1 MMYRA
6 LIALLTCGLAC
17 AAESFESCAT
27 GAVSKL
33 QTEYG
38 ALTAEPG
45 HAEVLGKL
53 ARTGNK
59 TLHIMGGKNRVVQL
73 GFEQPLEKEATLS
86 FWMERWTKA
95 NPFDFRLVADT
106 PQGEVQLLHLQN
118 MAVKGY
124 TKQVQVALPAGT
136 TAVRLLSTTAEKGG
150 VLVDDLQLDSEP
162 MVVQEVKLENP
173 GAYPMLKRAPI
184 NPVMRYKVTTTGAL
198 NPVQVQKVHLR
209 VSPADAIEEVTL
221 RTGNADGTSFRN
233 SVVLGKGKPDAD
245 GTVRF
250 ECDGALQTGENILW
264 VDATPSATAKV
275 GTEVTFANLGISIAG
290 KRRAEKTPRVKQR
303 IGYYLAVPGEEVLN
317 PARGGEARPCV
328 SFRIPGLIR
337 TQEGT
342 LIGCFDARYRNK
354 NDLCED
360 IDVAMVRSEDGGQ
373 TWSLPTVNMD
383 AGPGADNGCG
393 DPCIL
398 QDTATGRIWM
408 QALACHFNRGPSI
421 RCSSTGTDPAKT
433 GQWEM
438 VYSDDD
444 GKTWSSNVNV
454 TTQIKKDEWTL
465 ILAGPGCGIC
475 TSQGVLVFPA
485 QIWDTKKK
493 EPSQSTICYSEDNG
507 KTWHYGEG
515 VPYRSSECQVV
526 ELADGSL
533 MLTCRNEQRT
543 GKRAIFTTKDLGK
556 TWQAHPTHLAALQ
569 DCTCQASLV
578 AVDSPKYG
586 RLLLYSH
593 PNSPVRFRNTMTLRV
608 SRDEGKTWSPGYV
621 YDSREC
627 WGYSC
632 IAMVDDEHVCIIY
645 ESTHVSE
652 SSDMHGIGFIIVPL
666 KTVLDEKE

>member
-1 MMYRA
+1 MICRA
-6 LIALLTCGLAC
+6 LIALLMCGIAC
-17 AAESFESCAT
+17 ATESFEQCPT

-38 ALTAEPG
+38 TLSAAAG

-53 ARTGNK
+53 ARTGKK
-59 TLHIMGGKNRVVQL
+59 TLHIMGGKGRSVQL
-73 GFEQPLEKEATLS
+73 SFGQPLQKETVLS

-95 NPFDFRLVADT
+95 NPFDFKLLADT
-106 PQGEVQLLHLQN
+106 PQGEVQLLHLKN

-124 TKQVQVALPAGT
+124 KKHVQVTLPVGS
-136 TAVRLLSTTAEKGG
+136 TAVRLVSTTAEKGG
-150 VLVDDLQLDSEP
+150 VLVDDMLLDSEQ
-162 MVVQEVKLENP
+162 MVVQAVAMENP
-173 GAYPMLKRAPI
+173 GVYPMLKRAPI
-184 NPVMRYKVTTTGAL
+184 NPVMRYKITTVGSA
-198 NPVQVQKVHLR
+198 NPVQVQSVHLR
-209 VSPADAIEEVTL
+209 VSPADAIAEVTL

-233 SVVLGKGKPDAD
+233 SVVLGKGKPDAE

-250 ECDGALQTGENILW
+250 ECKGALQTGENILW
-264 VDATPSATAKV
+264 VDATPSASAKV
-275 GTEVTFANLGISIAG
+275 GAEVTFANLGISIDG

-303 IGYYLAVPGEEVLN
+303 IGYFLAMPDEDVVN
-317 PARGGEARPCV
+317 PSRGGEARKCA

-337 TQEGT
+337 SQEGS

-398 QDTATGRIWM
+398 QDTTTGRIWM

-421 RCSSTGTDPAKT
+421 RCSTSGTAPDKT

-444 GKTWSSNVNV
+444 GKTWSDIVNV
-454 TTQIKKDEWTL
+454 TKQIKKDEWTL

-475 TSQGVLVFPA
+475 TGKGVLVFPA

-526 ELADGSL
+526 ELQDGSL

-543 GKRAIFTTKDLGK
+543 GKRAVFTTKDLGK
-556 TWQAHPTHLAALQ
+556 TWQAHPTHLQALQ

-593 PNSPVRFRNTMTLRV
+593 PDSPVRFRNTMTLHA
-608 SRDEGKTWSPGYV
+608 SRDEGKTWNKGYV

-632 IAMVDDEHVCIIY
+632 IAMVDDEHVGIIY

-652 SSDMHGIGFIIVPL
+652 NSDMHGIGFLIVPL
-666 KTVLDEKE
+666 QTVMAEN

>member
-1 MMYRA
+1 MLM
-6 LIALLTCGLAC
+6 CGLAC
-17 AAESFESCAT
+17 ATESFEKCPT
-27 GAVSKL
+27 GAVQEL

-38 ALTAEPG
+38 ALTAAPG

-53 ARTGNK
+53 ARTGK
-59 TLHIMGGKNRVVQL
+59 QALHIMGGRERSVL
-73 GFEQPLEKEATLS
+73 LSFEQPLPEESVLS
-86 FWMERWTKA
+86 FWLERWTKA
-95 NPFDFRLVADT
+95 APFHFRLLALT
-106 PQGEVQLLHLQN
+106 PQGEVELAQLKD

-124 TKQVQVALPAGT
+124 TKQVHAVLPAGT

-150 VLVDDLQLDSEP
+150 VLVDDVLLNSEK
-162 MVVQEVKLENP
+162 MTVLATATENP
-173 GAYPMLKRAPI
+173 GVYPMLKRAPI
-184 NPVMRYKVTTTGAL
+184 NPVWRYKITTTGAAA
-198 NPVQVQKVHLR
+198 PVQVQQLQLR
-209 VSPADAIEEVTL
+209 VSPADAIASVTL
-221 RTGNADGTSFRN
+221 RTGNADGSSFRN
-233 SVVLGKGKPDAD
+233 SVVLGRGKPAAD
-245 GTVRF
+245 GSVTF
-250 ECDGALQTGENILW
+250 DCEGALQPGENILW

-275 GTEVTFANLGISIAG
+275 GAEVRFHSPSLLVGG
-290 KRRAEKTPRVKQR
+290 KQCSDAQFEIKQR
-303 IGYYLAVPGEEVLN
+303 VGYFLAMPGEQVLN
-317 PARGGEARPCV
+317 PVRGGESRACV

-337 TQEGT
+337 TQAGT

-360 IDVAMVRSEDGGQ
+360 IDVAVVRSEDGGQ

-383 AGPGADNGCG
+383 AGPGAANGCG

-398 QDTATGRIWM
+398 QDATTGRIWM

-421 RCSSTGTDPAKT
+421 RCSTTGTDPAKT

-444 GKTWSSNVNV
+444 GKTWSDIVNV
-454 TTQIKKDEWTL
+454 TEQIKKDEWTL

-475 TSQGVLVFPA
+475 TSKGVLVFPA

-493 EPSQSTICYSEDNG
+493 EPSRSTICYSKDNG

-515 VPYRSSECQVV
+515 VPFRSSECQVV

-543 GKRAIFTTKDLGK
+543 GKRAIFTTRDLGK
-556 TWQAHPTHLAALQ
+556 TWQPHATHLKALQ

-578 AVDSPKYG
+578 AVQSPKYG

-593 PNSPVRFRNTMTLRV
+593 PNSPVRFRNTMTLRA
-608 SRDEGKTWSPGYV
+608 SRNEGNTWNKGLV

-632 IAMVDDEHVCIIY
+632 IAMVDAEHVGIIY

-652 SSDMHGIGFIIVPL
+652 NSDMHGIGFIILPL
-666 KTVLDEKE
+666 KDVVNAE

>member
-1 MMYRA
+1 MIFRP
-6 LIALLTCGLAC
+6 LIAMLMCGLAC
-17 AAESFESCAT
+17 ATESFENSPV
-27 GAVSKL
+27 GAVTELK
-33 QTEYG
+33 TEYG
-38 ALTAEPG
+38 KLEAKAG

-53 ARTGNK
+53 ARSGKK
-59 TLHIMGGKNRVVQL
+59 TLHIKGGKGRTVQL
-73 GFEQPLEKEATLS
+73 QFEQPLERASSLS

-95 NPFDFRLVADT
+95 APFNFRLLADT
-106 PQGEVQLLHLQN
+106 PQGEVELVQLKD

-124 TKQVQVALPAGT
+124 TKQVKATLQAGT
-136 TAVRLLSTTAEKGG
+136 KGIRLVSTTAPKGG
-150 VLVDDLQLDSEP
+150 VLVDDILLDSAKME
-162 MVVQEVKLENP
+162 VVNVELENP

-184 NPVMRYKVTTTGAL
+184 NPVMRYKVTTKGSAD
-198 NPVQVQKVHLR
+198 PVQVQKVHLR

-233 SVVLGKGKPDAD
+233 SVVLGKGKPDAE

-250 ECDGALQTGENILW
+250 ECEGALQTGENVLW
-264 VDATPSATAKV
+264 VDATPSAAAKV
-275 GTEVTFANLGISIAG
+275 GAEVTFANLGISIDG

-303 IGYYLAVPGEEVLN
+303 VGYFLAMPDEQVVN
-317 PARGGEARPCV
+317 PVRGGESRKCT
-328 SFRIPGLIR
+328 SFRIPGMIR

-360 IDVAMVRSEDGGQ
+360 IDVAVVRSEDGGQ

-383 AGPGADNGCG
+383 AGPGPANGCG

-421 RCSSTGTDPAKT
+421 RCSTTGTDPAKT

-444 GKTWSSNVNV
+444 GKTWSDIVNV
-454 TTQIKKDEWTL
+454 TKQIKKDEWTL

-475 TSQGVLVFPA
+475 TSMGVLVFPA

-493 EPSQSTICYSEDNG
+493 EPSQSTICYSKDHG

-515 VPYRSSECQVV
+515 VPFRSSECQVV
-526 ELADGSL
+526 ELKNGAL

-543 GKRAIFTTKDLGK
+543 GKRVVYTTKNLGK
-556 TWQAHPTHLAALQ
+556 TWKEHSTHLKALQ

-593 PNSPVRFRNTMTLRV
+593 PNSPVRFRNTMTLRA
-608 SRDEGKTWSPGYV
+608 SRDEGKTWNEGLV
-621 YDSREC
+621 YDAREC

-632 IAMVDDEHVCIIY
+632 IAMVDDENVGIIY
-645 ESTHVSE
+645 ESTHVRE
-652 SSDMHGIGFIIVPL
+652 DNDMHGIGFIIVPL
-666 KTVLDEKE
+666 KDVLGLE

>member
-1 MMYRA
+1 MYRA

-53 ARTGNK
+53 ARTGKK

-86 FWMERWTKA
+86 FWMERRTKST
-95 NPFDFRLVADT
+95 PFDFRLVADT

-136 TAVRLLSTTAEKGG
+136 TAVRLLSTTAPKGG

-184 NPVMRYKVTTTGAL
+184 NPVMRYKVTTKGAL

-209 VSPADAIEEVTL
+209 VSPADAIESVTL

-250 ECDGALQTGENILW
+250 ECEGALQTGENILW

-421 RCSSTGTDPAKT
+421 RCSATGTDPAKT

-444 GKTWSSNVNV
+444 GKTWSGNVNV

-515 VPYRSSECQVV
+515 VPYCSSECQVV

-593 PNSPVRFRNTMTLRV
+593 PNSPVRFRNTMTLRA

-632 IAMVDDEHVCIIY
+632 IAMVDDEHVGIIY

-652 SSDMHGIGFIIVPL
+652 TNDMHGIGFIIVPL
-666 KTVLDEKE
+666 KTVLGEKE

>member
-1 MMYRA
+1 MM
-6 LIALLTCGLAC
+6 T
-17 AAESFESCAT
+17 AAA
-27 GAVSKL
+27 G
-33 QTEYG
+33 Q
-38 ALTAEPG
+38 
-45 HAEVLGKL
+45 AEVLGKL
-53 ARTGNK
+53 ARTGK
-59 TLHIMGGKNRVVQL
+59 KALHIMGGKERVVQL
-73 GFEQPLEKEATLS
+73 SFEQPLKKESTLS

-95 NPFDFRLVADT
+95 NPFDFRVLADT
-106 PQGEVQLLHLQN
+106 SQGEELLLHLKDV
-118 MAVKGY
+118 AVKGY
-124 TKQVQVALPAGT
+124 TKHVQVVLPVGT
-136 TAVRLLSTTAEKGG
+136 TAVRLVSTTAEKGG
-150 VLVDDLQLDSEP
+150 VLLDDMQLDSEQ
-162 MVVQEVKLENP
+162 MVVQKVRLENP

-184 NPVMRYKVTTTGAL
+184 NPVMRYNVITTGAV
-198 NPVQVQKVHLR
+198 NPVPVQSVHLR
-209 VSPADAIEEVTL
+209 VSPAEAIEEVTL

-250 ECDGALQTGENILW
+250 ACKGTLQTGENILW
-264 VDATPSATAKV
+264 VDATPAASAKV
-275 GTEVTFANLGISIAG
+275 GTEVTFVNLGISIAG

-303 IGYYLAVPGEEVLN
+303 IGYFLAMPGEDVVN
-317 PARGGEARPCV
+317 PVRGGEARKCV

-337 TQEGT
+337 TQDGM
-342 LIGCFDARYRNK
+342 LIGCFDARYCNK

-383 AGPGADNGCG
+383 AGPGAANGCG

-398 QDTATGRIWM
+398 QDATTGRIWM

-421 RCSSTGTDPAKT
+421 RCSATGTDPAQT

-438 VYSDDD
+438 VYSDDN
-444 GKTWSSNVNV
+444 GKTWSDIVNV
-454 TTQIKKDEWTL
+454 TEQIKKDEWTL

-475 TSQGVLVFPA
+475 TSRGVLVFPA

-493 EPSQSTICYSEDNG
+493 APSQSTICYSTDHG

-515 VPYRSSECQVV
+515 VPYRTSECQVA
-526 ELADGSL
+526 ELSDGSL

-543 GKRAIFTTKDLGK
+543 GKRAVFVTKDLGK
-556 TWQAHPTHLAALQ
+556 TWQAHSTHLATLQ

-578 AVDSPKYG
+578 AVESPQYG

-593 PNSPVRFRNTMTLRV
+593 PDSPVRFRNTMTLRA
-608 SRDEGKTWSPGYV
+608 SRDEGKTWNKGYV

-632 IAMVDDEHVCIIY
+632 IAMADAEHVGIIY
-645 ESTHVSE
+645 ESAHVSE
-652 SSDMHGIGFIIVPL
+652 ESDMHGIAFILVSL
-666 KTVLDEKE
+666 QTVVEGAAPAPDEAD